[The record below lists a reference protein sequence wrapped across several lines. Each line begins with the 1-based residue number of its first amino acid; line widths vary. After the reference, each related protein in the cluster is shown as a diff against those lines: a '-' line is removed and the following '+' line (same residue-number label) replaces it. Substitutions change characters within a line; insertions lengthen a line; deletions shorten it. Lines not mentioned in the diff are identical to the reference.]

1 MKDPTKIYEEN
12 IGSIVAVHTD
22 NSGGSGVVVDE
33 NLVATNAHVVDSGG
47 EIVVEPVKSESG
59 QSGAVGAKIIA
70 ASDRDL
76 CLLETEGPPLQ
87 PVKIGAAESLRVGNP
102 VYAIGAPRG
111 FGGTLSNGIVSRLW
125 KPPANVDILHP
136 LRALPGPLIQT
147 NAAVS
152 PGSSGGGLFDAEGR
166 LVGVTTF
173 WQGERGD
180 NLNFAVPAEMIG
192 ELRQRDEKKIRRQI
206 DTVLGEYLRI
216 LRLFDKTKAREIPEA
231 IMSLALDTYSDL
243 TSPDAVNAMLGNWV
257 EMGRCAAML
266 GNGELPEK
274 ILHRFRKIAKAD
286 NVKAE
291 WRVQAKFGAA
301 VILSAM
307 GAERVDEAVGFIES
321 IDNGSV
327 QVGGYASIAADCARH
342 KGRDSPKAREIFDRI
357 RAVPA
362 DDWEAACESP
372 LVVGVMSE
380 VHAATGDS
388 EGALTIV
395 KERINKRESVEHF
408 LAFVDALAGIAAAL
422 KMRKCVIGAEA
433 VFHYA
438 KRCAIGLDGPDA
450 RGVGVPERRVALG
463 NIAVA
468 AALCGDDSMARTM
481 LDRMKDIRGIGVAS
495 GLSEDGTPDIP
506 YRREIEAR
514 GLKAQALA
522 VIGGWPEMHK
532 AFGVM
537 QSIPV
542 LEHLS
547 VALACAAC
555 RMQQWA
561 KAKKD

>member
-22 NSGGSGVVVDE
+22 DGGGSGVVVGE

-47 EIVVEPVKSESG
+47 KIVVEPVKSESG
-59 QSGAVGAKIIA
+59 QSGAMGAKIIA

-152 PGSSGGGLFDAEGR
+152 PGSSGGGVFDDEGR
-166 LVGVTTF
+166 LVGITTF
-173 WQGERGD
+173 GEG

-192 ELRQRDEKKIRRQI
+192 QLQKCDEKNIRRDI
-206 DTVLGEYLRI
+206 DKVLGDRFRVFVYAEDPNELP
-216 LRLFDKTKAREIPEA
+216 EI
-231 IMSLALDTYSDL
+231 ISGLALMAFSDL
-243 TSPDAVNAMLGNWV
+243 TSEDVILGNFL

-266 GNGELPEK
+266 GDGGLPEK
-274 ILHRFRKIAKAD
+274 VLHRFREIAKAD
-286 NVKAE
+286 GTVE
-291 WRVQAKFGAA
+291 TEHRVLAKFGSA
-301 VILSAM
+301 VLLSAM
-307 GAERVDEAVGFIES
+307 GAERIDEAVRLIES
-321 IDNGSV
+321 IDYASV
-327 QVGGYASIAADCARH
+327 QVGGYAFIAADCARH
-342 KGRDSPKAREIFDRI
+342 EGRDSPKAREVFDRI
-357 RAVPA
+357 RKIP
-362 DDWEAACESP
+362 DEDRKAAYKMLS
-372 LVVGVMSE
+372 VVGVMSE

-388 EGALTIV
+388 EGALALV
-395 KERINKRESVEHF
+395 KKHINGRESVEHF
-408 LAFVDALAGIAAAL
+408 LAFVDALAGIAAGL
-422 KMRKCVIGAEA
+422 KMRECVIGAEA

-438 KRCAIGLDGPDA
+438 KRCAIGLNA
-450 RGVGVPERRVALG
+450 RGVGVSERRVALG
-463 NIAVA
+463 KIAVA
-468 AALCGDDSMARTM
+468 AALCGDDCMARTM
-481 LDRMKDIRGIGVAS
+481 LGRMKDIRGKGVVS
-495 GLSEDGTPDIP
+495 NMSEDGTPDIP
-506 YRREIEAR
+506 YHREIEAR
-514 GLKAQALA
+514 GLEAQAWA
-522 VIGGWPEMHK
+522 IIGETCE
-532 AFGVM
+532 AFEVTKT
-537 QSIPV
+537 IPV

-555 RMQQWA
+555 RMQQEA